1 MEAPMKRTILLTAI
15 AMISASPA
23 LYALTGREIMERTD
37 RLAKPQSTRAQ
48 SVMKI
53 YRNGELKETKEFEM
67 IGKKY
72 GDDSRALIEFLRPT
86 RIKFLMHSYKS
97 KEDSQWLKTSSGKPK
112 RIAGGD
118 RGNAF
123 VHSHLSYEDLQGR
136 EIDDYNYRYL
146 GDESVLDEDCYK
158 VEAVKKTSDRIYEK
172 IILFV
177 RKSDH
182 FVLAI
187 QFFQKGRLLKYLYNY
202 DIRIVDGILTP
213 FKAVM
218 YLPGD
223 RGKTEILMKS
233 VRYNVPV
240 PDSTFSRAA
249 L

>member
-1 MEAPMKRTILLTAI
+1 MKRSILLAVI
-15 AMISASPA
+15 ALLFAAPS
-23 LYALTGREIMERTD
+23 LYALTGREIMERTE
-37 RLAKPQSTRAQ
+37 RLAKPQSTIAQ

-67 IGKKY
+67 TGKKY

-97 KEDSQWLKTSSGKPK
+97 KEDSQWLKTTGGKPK
-112 RIAGGD
+112 RISGGD
-118 RGNAF
+118 RGDSF
-123 VHSHLSYEDLQGR
+123 VHSHLSYDDLQGR

-146 GDESVLDEDCYK
+146 GDEIALGEDCYK
-158 VEAVKKTSDRIYEK
+158 VEAVKKSSDRIYEK
-172 IILFV
+172 VILFV

-187 QFFQKGRLLKYLYNY
+187 QFFQKGRLLKYLHNY
-202 DIRIVDGILTP
+202 DIRSVDGILTP
-213 FKAVM
+213 FRAVM

-223 RGKTEILMKS
+223 RGRTEILMKS

-240 PDSTFSRAA
+240 PDSAFSKAA